1 MGVEH
6 EKWATDVLKHIG
18 VNPEIPA
25 QVIDEEQDAIGDQP
39 DGDDQQQ
46 LKTESQQQVETG
58 SQVHVK
64 SEEKAEEQGTGDVH
78 EQVKDDVQV
87 PEKLAAQDKVEAEVQ
102 EPSKSEDVPA
112 VDGDVSKPDL
122 ILPEDGSLQEASD
135 VMAIAEREV
144 GCGEGE
150 IKFTGFSS
158 CIGVTVRDGTKVKG
172 VHLALIK
179 PDGTPFNKD
188 DAAKVLTSLGTYS
201 EAMIFGQIVFWKNPA
216 NQVADAFK
224 VLEEGLKAG
233 ATKEDGYKD
242 FQFDD
247 GEYGA
252 EINEDDDFF
261 PTF

>member
-1 MGVEH
+1 MGTEH
-6 EKWATDVLKHIG
+6 ETWATDVLKYIG
-18 VNPEIPA
+18 VDPNIPA
-25 QVIDEEQDAIGDQP
+25 PINEEDP
-39 DGDDQQQ
+39 
-46 LKTESQQQVETG
+46 ETPPEQ
-58 SQVHVK
+58 SA
-64 SEEKAEEQGTGDVH
+64 SSNEETLKAEEQAKVNPQ
-78 EQVKDDVQV
+78 EPVN
-87 PEKLAAQDKVEAEVQ
+87 ANAQDKVEEAAPEKEQVEGKEEVEAQ
-102 EPSKSEDVPA
+102 GQSKPEDVPP
-112 VDGDVSKPDL
+112 VDEKEPVPDL
-122 ILPEDGSLQEASD
+122 VLPEDGSLQEAKD

-144 GCGEGE
+144 GCAERE

-179 PDGTPFNKD
+179 PDGNPFNKD

-252 EINEDDDFF
+252 EITEDDDFF

>member
-25 QVIDEEQDAIGDQP
+25 QVIDEEPDGASDQP
-39 DGDDQQQ
+39 DGNDQPE
-46 LKTESQQQVETG
+46 LKAGSQDQVEAG
-58 SQVHVK
+58 GQDRVK

-78 EQVKDDVQV
+78 EQVKDDVQE
-87 PEKLAAQDKVEAEVQ
+87 PEKIAAQENVEAEVQ
-102 EPSKSEDVPA
+102 EPSKPEDVLA
-112 VDGDVSKPDL
+112 VDGDASKPDL

-179 PDGTPFNKD
+179 PDGNPFNKD
-188 DAAKVLTSLGTYS
+188 DATKVLTSLGTYS

-233 ATKEDGYKD
+233 ATKENGYKD